1 MCHSRLPPRCGTA
14 PLLTPLRLGLS
25 HLTRT
30 AGCYSPAGY
39 FHIPFLSFLNC
50 DVSHV
55 LSTLRTPRLAGR
67 RRPFTDPFGRVHP
80 PGFRPH
86 SPAFHSRKLS
96 AILSSTEPHPHLQTP
111 PPRDSEQTRR
121 VCPVLGLSLMLPTA
135 SLSVLLPG
143 ASCCPHELR
152 SFSDIF
158 RSITYAHFTS
168 I

>member
-1 MCHSRLPPRCGTA
+1 MCRSRLPPRCGTA

-111 PPRDSEQTRR
+111 PTQGLRADPS
-121 VCPVLGLSLMLPTA
+121 GLSCPW
-135 SLSVLLPG
+135 SLSNAAHRLPLCAAPRGFLLP
-143 ASCCPHELR
+143 PRTPFLLR
-152 SFSDIF
+152 
-158 RSITYAHFTS
+158 HLP
-168 I
+168 

>member
-1 MCHSRLPPRCGTA
+1 MCRSRLLPGCGTA
-14 PLLTPLRLGLS
+14 PLLTLLRLGLS
-25 HLTRT
+25 HLTPT
-30 AGCYSPAGY
+30 AGCYSPARY
-39 FHIPFLSFLNC
+39 FHIPFLPFLNC
-50 DVSHV
+50 DVSRV
-55 LSTLRTPRLAGR
+55 LSTLRAPQLAAR
-67 RRPFTDPFGRVHP
+67 CRPFTDPFGRVHP

-86 SPAFHSRKLS
+86 SPAFHSHKLS

-111 PPRDSEQTRR
+111 PPRGSGQIHR

-135 SLSVLLPG
+135 CLSVLLPG

-158 RSITYAHFTS
+158 CSITYAHFTS